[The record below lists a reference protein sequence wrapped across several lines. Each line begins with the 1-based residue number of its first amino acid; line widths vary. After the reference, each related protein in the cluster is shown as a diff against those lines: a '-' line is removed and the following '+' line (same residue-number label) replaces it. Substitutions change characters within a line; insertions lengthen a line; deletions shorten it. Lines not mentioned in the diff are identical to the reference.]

1 MAKITVKDISVKGKR
16 VFMRADFNV
25 PLDGTTI
32 KDLRRIREALPT
44 IRHIV
49 NQGGK
54 LILASHL
61 GRPDGEVVDTLS
73 LKPVAQSLSTL
84 LGKPVAMA
92 PDCVGAEV
100 AKIVAGMKEG
110 DVVLLEN
117 LRFHKEEEENDP
129 AFSKALA
136 DLADVY
142 VDDAFGTSHRAH
154 ASTEGI
160 THYLKPRAA
169 GFLIEKELK
178 YLGGALSE
186 PKRPFVAILGG
197 AKVKDKVPVIRA
209 LMEKVDV
216 LIIGGGMAYTFLKAQ
231 GISIGK
237 TKFDKDAF
245 ETAKVILGESKTARA
260 RILLPVDC
268 VIADRFDKKI
278 FDPETKTQTVPVGNI
293 PDEWQGLDVGPETVK
308 IINAEIAA
316 AGTVVWNGPVG
327 VFEQEP
333 FAGGTRAIAEAM
345 AKSHAV
351 TVIGGGDSAAALFK
365 YGLDEKMTHV
375 STGGGASLEFLEG
388 KVLPGIAALDEA

>member
-160 THYLKPRAA
+160 
-169 GFLIEKELK
+169 
-178 YLGGALSE
+178 
-186 PKRPFVAILGG
+186 
-197 AKVKDKVPVIRA
+197 
-209 LMEKVDV
+209 
-216 LIIGGGMAYTFLKAQ
+216 
-231 GISIGK
+231 
-237 TKFDKDAF
+237 
-245 ETAKVILGESKTARA
+245 
-260 RILLPVDC
+260 
-268 VIADRFDKKI
+268 
-278 FDPETKTQTVPVGNI
+278 
-293 PDEWQGLDVGPETVK
+293 
-308 IINAEIAA
+308 
-316 AGTVVWNGPVG
+316 
-327 VFEQEP
+327 
-333 FAGGTRAIAEAM
+333 
-345 AKSHAV
+345 
-351 TVIGGGDSAAALFK
+351 
-365 YGLDEKMTHV
+365 
-375 STGGGASLEFLEG
+375 
-388 KVLPGIAALDEA
+388 